1 MARKGVSPL
10 LLAGLAAAGYYAY
23 TKMSPETKQN
33 LMDKGKKLLGDL
45 PLDQLKDKFSKV
57 TGA

>member
-1 MARKGVSPL
+1 L

-23 TKMSPETKQN
+23 TKMSPQTKQN
-33 LMDKGKKLLGDL
+33 LMDKGKKLASNL
-45 PLDQLKDKFSKV
+45 PLDNLKNAFSKV